1 MFIVFFRKLTIIL
14 VSAIGQFVFSQNTV
28 EKDSDLRV
36 VYNLDFKKFIS
47 SESTFSEKTILIV
60 NDKGSLFTFET
71 MMNLNEI
78 QKIREIRYEEVL
90 LYKSAY
96 YYLIKNDGKEISHFE
111 AIGNDTFNFSEKINS
126 DWQLINQDTLISGYA
141 CKKAVIKQAGR
152 EWRAWYSTD
161 IPVSFGPYKFY
172 GLPGLIMNIKDSENI
187 FNFTVNEIMIGNFD
201 TNSKV
206 DNFFINEEN
215 RPFES
220 IKSNDFYAL
229 RKRFYQMS
237 LNEKLNYMNR
247 ENGAK
252 QSFVVTNSSG
262 EAPRLNSKPTDRNFI
277 EQYNEK

>member
-1 MFIVFFRKLTIIL
+1 MFVVFLRKVTII
-14 VSAIGQFVFSQNTV
+14 VVFAIGQFVFSQNKV
-28 EKDSDLRV
+28 SKNSDLRV
-36 VYNLDFKKFIS
+36 TYGLDFKKLIS
-47 SESTFSEKTILIV
+47 SESSVSENMILIV

-71 MMNLNEI
+71 MMNLNEV
-78 QKIREIRYEEVL
+78 QKVRGVKDDEVL
-90 LYKSAY
+90 LYRSSY

-111 AIGNDTFNFSEKINS
+111 AIGSDTFNFSEKINS
-126 DWQLINQDTLISGYA
+126 VWQLINQDTLISGYA

-187 FNFTVNEIMIGNFD
+187 FNFTVNEIIIGNFD
-201 TNSKV
+201 TPTKV
-206 DNFFINEEN
+206 NNFFINEED

-220 IKSNDFYAL
+220 IKSTDFYAL

-252 QSFVVTNSSG
+252 QSFVVTNASG